1 MTKSKISL
9 KLVTPVLM
17 SFFVMSFCDLVGIGV
32 DRVKLDFGI
41 SNTLA
46 QLIPSVTL
54 FWFFILSV
62 PIGILQDRF
71 GKKNLLNI
79 GMLIT
84 SLGLLIPFVFYSFE
98 MVLIGFGLLGI
109 GNTVVQVSANPLLI
123 DVVSSE
129 KRSSFLSFSQFI
141 KAVGSMVMAPLAGW
155 LAAKYGDW
163 KLIFVVFGVV
173 SIVTVFWLA
182 STKIVETKNTEKRA
196 TFSSSFKLLGN
207 GFIAAM
213 VACTFLVVGI
223 DVGINSVSGQFLL
236 GKFGSDQV
244 LAESARSIYFLG
256 KMLGTFS
263 GAILL
268 TKLSSNKFFVW
279 SSALGL
285 ISILALI
292 FAPSEVISL
301 VIIFIVGLG
310 VANIFPLVFSLTVGR
325 YPDRANEISGL
336 MIMAVSGGAVLP
348 PLMGWIGDMVSVT
361 ASIFVLVAAIVF
373 ILIVSLSQKREV

>member
-1 MTKSKISL
+1 
-9 KLVTPVLM
+9 
-17 SFFVMSFCDLVGIGV
+17 
-32 DRVKLDFGI
+32 
-41 SNTLA
+41 
-46 QLIPSVTL
+46 
-54 FWFFILSV
+54 
-62 PIGILQDRF
+62 
-71 GKKNLLNI
+71 
-79 GMLIT
+79 
-84 SLGLLIPFVFYSFE
+84 
-98 MVLIGFGLLGI
+98 
-109 GNTVVQVSANPLLI
+109 
-123 DVVSSE
+123 
-129 KRSSFLSFSQFI
+129 
-141 KAVGSMVMAPLAGW
+141 MVMAPLAGW

-213 VACTFLVVGI
+213 VACIFLVVGI

-236 GKFGSDQV
+236 GKFGSEQV

-301 VIIFIVGLG
+301 VIIV
-310 VANIFPLVFSLTVGR
+310 
-325 YPDRANEISGL
+325 
-336 MIMAVSGGAVLP
+336 
-348 PLMGWIGDMVSVT
+348 
-361 ASIFVLVAAIVF
+361 
-373 ILIVSLSQKREV
+373 LIVLNPVHDFDLLNKI